1 MKSHNI
7 YILVSLIAPLI
18 LLNGCGGGKYS
29 DAKKVTNEYADAMD
43 DFSTAINKSNSAGDV
58 AKAMDSFTD
67 KMAKIAPELKKI
79 QEKYPELQGMTT
91 PPKELE
97 ESKKRIEEVTQKYTS
112 SMMKLAQY
120 VNDPQVQKAQERMSQ
135 VMQKLQ

>member
-1 MKSHNI
+1 MKKGN
-7 YILVSLIAPLI
+7 AFLI
-18 LLNGCGGGKYS
+18 LCLISSMIIINGCGGGKYS

-43 DFSTAINKSNSAGDV
+43 DFVTAINKSNNASEV

-67 KMAKIAPELKKI
+67 KMAKIAPKLKEIEK
-79 QEKYPELQGMTT
+79 KYPELQNMST

-97 ESKKRIEEVTQKYTS
+97 ESKKRMEEVSQKYTS
-112 SMMKLAQY
+112 SMMKLVQY